1 MSKTFPTFGP
11 HGNPVPPPLPKAGAT
26 EMPVATPSARAGS
39 NGKVAIITGAG
50 RGIGRA
56 TAIAL
61 AGRGYAVALIARTE
75 AELNETAR
83 LCDGESLVLPL
94 DVRDS
99 VAIADRVN
107 RTLKRFGRID
117 TLVNNAGL
125 APLGPFGETDATAY
139 FDVLATNLGATVHFS
154 RAVWSAMTEVWPG
167 ETERP
172 RGGVIVNVSS
182 ESARDPFPGFALY
195 AAAKAGINGFTKALA
210 KEAGPL
216 GVRVHCVAPAGVE
229 TAMLRKIATTDQVP
243 PESTLTPQ
251 AVAKVIVACVVGDL
265 ASTSGETIY
274 LRR

>member
-11 HGNPVPPPLPKAGAT
+11 HGNLVPPPLPKANAVPAIAT
-26 EMPVATPSARAGS
+26 SAG
-39 NGKVAIITGAG
+39 NGKVAIVTGAG

-61 AGRGYAVALIARTE
+61 AGRGYAVVLIARTE
-75 AELNETAR
+75 TELNETAR
-83 LCDGESLVLPL
+83 LCSATSGDNSLVLPI
-94 DVRDS
+94 DVRDPA
-99 VAIADRVN
+99 AIADAVG
-107 RTLKRFGRID
+107 RTLQRFGRID
-117 TLVNNAGL
+117 ALVNNAGL
-125 APLGPFGETDATAY
+125 APLGPFGETDAAAY

-154 RAVWSAMTEVWPG
+154 RAVWETMTAVRPG
-167 ETERP
+167 ETASP

-210 KEAGPL
+210 REAEPL

-243 PESTLTPQ
+243 PESTLAPE
-251 AVAKVIVACVVGDL
+251 AVAKVIAACVVGDL
-265 ASTSGETIY
+265 AATSGETIY
-274 LRR
+274 LHR